1 MCAIPQS
8 LDQKI
13 FTSNMYFW
21 IQNVLGEAKKRT
33 EMKRKARQKGKKKR
47 NRTEKG
53 KIRKEKGKERKRKTR
68 KTLLTRE
75 KLEHKEK

>member
-8 LDQKI
+8 LGQKI

-33 EMKRKARQKGKKKR
+33 EMKRKARQKGKKKG
-47 NRTEKG
+47 TEQK
-53 KIRKEKGKERKRKTR
+53 KAK
-68 KTLLTRE
+68 
-75 KLEHKEK
+75 